1 MAAVDTAP
9 GLPDNHRQEPPESS
23 LSTIPD
29 PRSASSSNLSE
40 TGSASSR
47 HPDLSNEVAALSDK
61 LINAIN
67 HQTTLDDTLAQTR
80 HELAASR
87 ARIEELEAEAKA
99 HEEKLA
105 SGQLLAKD
113 DVDGEKSR
121 LLADLADE
129 RKQKTL
135 VQQEKRGIEAELE
148 NLTASLF
155 EEANKMVA
163 SANME
168 REAMERKNQ
177 QLRDQIKDTEQLL
190 ASQHEQ
196 LLELKTVMQH
206 MSVEGTKDATASPQS
221 STAPTSPMTAR
232 EDNSITR
239 LLEAM
244 NLSPATPGADDV
256 TPAPSTTFA
265 YLLKAVCRTDLPA
278 YEDFRHL
285 IVTSQQSRP
294 ASRVASGNYNGLN
307 VMGLSSLSN
316 THPPSKNASSP
327 SLNGAP
333 NFSTTPHLPGSFSP
347 TATEAKGPIPLKE
360 TKFFKRLLVED
371 IEPALRLDLSP
382 SISWLSRRIIIA
394 ALIEGSMVVEPIPES
409 HRRLYGR
416 YTSCSMCGESR
427 KGDENPRTHRMK
439 VNEGEGA
446 TKWPLCLLCLEK
458 VRGAGDLVS
467 YVRMIR
473 DGVVKC
479 HEKEEEL
486 EAWDELVRLR
496 ERLFWARMA
505 GGVVPAFL
513 RSEKNSPIAP
523 DNSEMQ
529 GDTNGDEELQVQ
541 ELPGKFASP
550 ATTIERQDSGDSS
563 AGNDTQDEVDQQ
575 LRRGLDES
583 TTPPRSGIETRISE
597 PPQTPSPLPKR
608 ESGSLLK
615 VKVPEAFWNGQVNV
629 LH

>member
-1 MAAVDTAP
+1 MAAVEIAP
-9 GLPDNHRQEPPESS
+9 GIPHNHPNDASEAS
-23 LSTIPD
+23 LSTIPN

-40 TGSASSR
+40 TDSASLR
-47 HPDLSNEVAALSDK
+47 HPDVSNEVAALSDK

-80 HELAASR
+80 HELVASR
-87 ARIEELEAEAKA
+87 ARIEKLEAEAKA
-99 HEEKLA
+99 HEVKVS
-105 SGQLLAKD
+105 SGELLAKD
-113 DVDGEKSR
+113 DVDGERRK
-121 LLADLADE
+121 LMADLAEE

-155 EEANKMVA
+155 EEANNMVA
-163 SANME
+163 SANIQ
-168 REAMERKNQ
+168 REAMDKRNQ

-196 LLELKTVMQH
+196 LTELKTVMQQ
-206 MSVEGTKDATASPQS
+206 MSVEAPKDPSASPQS
-221 STAPTSPMTAR
+221 STAPTSPTMAR
-232 EDNSITR
+232 DDSSIAR

-244 NLSPATPGADDV
+244 NLTPTTPGTVDV
-256 TPAPSTTFA
+256 TPAPSTSFTH
-265 YLLKAVCRTDLPA
+265 LLKPVCRTDLPA

-285 IVTSQQSRP
+285 VVTSQQSRP

-307 VMGLSSLSN
+307 VMGLSSLTNPHSHSRNGSSSN
-316 THPPSKNASSP
+316 
-327 SLNGAP
+327 LNNTSNPTSTP
-333 NFSTTPHLPGSFSP
+333 NIPGSFSP
-347 TATEAKGPIPLKE
+347 NTAEPKGPVLLKE

-382 SISWLSRRIIIA
+382 TISWLSRRSIIA
-394 ALIEGSMVVEPIPES
+394 ALIEGAMVVEPIPES
-409 HRRLYGR
+409 HRKLYGR
-416 YTSCSMCGESR
+416 YTSCSMCGEFR
-427 KGDENPRTHRMK
+427 KGDENSRTHRLR

-458 VRGAGDLVS
+458 VRGAGDLVN

-479 HEKEEEL
+479 NEKDEEL

-513 RSEKNSPIAP
+513 RSEKSSPVVP
-523 DNSEMQ
+523 EGSKVRKELV
-529 GDTNGDEELQVQ
+529 GDEELQIR
-541 ELPGKFASP
+541 ELPGQLDSP
-550 ATTIERQDSGDSS
+550 TRPIARQDSEASS
-563 AGNDTQDEVDQQ
+563 GGNDTQDEVDQQ
-575 LRRGLDES
+575 LHHGLDES
-583 TTPPRSGIETRISE
+583 TTPSRTEANGRI
-597 PPQTPSPLPKR
+597 PDIPQTPPSPPKR
-608 ESGSLLK
+608 ESGGFLK
-615 VKVPEAFWNGQVNV
+615 VKVPAGFWGHHVNV